1 MTDGGT
7 DIGMN
12 DANDGCSCPAAAPHP
27 SIFRQWR
34 AQVVTT
40 M

>member
-12 DANDGCSCPAAAPHP
+12 GANDGRPCPAAAPHP